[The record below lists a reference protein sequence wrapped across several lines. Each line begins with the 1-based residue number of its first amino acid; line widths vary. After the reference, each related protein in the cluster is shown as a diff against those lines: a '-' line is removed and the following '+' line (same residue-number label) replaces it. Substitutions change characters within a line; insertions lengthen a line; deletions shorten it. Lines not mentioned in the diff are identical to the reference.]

1 MQVRDISNKSVVVA
15 ERGMPVDQAARL
27 MRDMHVGSLV
37 IVDGKGAEA
46 QPIGMI
52 TDRDLVVSVMA
63 KGLAPASVTV
73 GEIFT
78 ARLETVDEEES
89 ILDALR
95 AMRSRGIRRLP
106 VTRRGSGSLAGIV
119 TVDDILEVVSEQL
132 SDIVHA
138 IGNEQSREVSNRE

>member
-37 IVDGKGAEA
+37 IVDGKGAQA

-63 KGLAPASVTV
+63 KGLAPASITV

-106 VTRRGSGSLAGIV
+106 VVRRGGELAGIV